1 LLEWFPFGKAFE
13 LSGRIPSVRALGE
26 AIQMKIA
33 RIALIVVGLRTLVM
47 GLLGANMVMYSVVDP
62 VWHAA
67 FKIVVGLVAIGIG
80 LVEKS

>member
-47 GLLGANMVMYSVVDP
+47 GLLAQI
-62 VWHAA
+62 W
-67 FKIVVGLVAIGIG
+67 
-80 LVEKS
+80 